1 MSISMRRRN
10 TTGKYVISWVDA
22 GTAFQIHDRDLVIP
36 ILEKYFNM
44 SKYKSFLRQLQAYGF
59 QRATPNPSTDEE
71 VAAAADR
78 AANAAIAAGTNMGT
92 TTTTTTNDG
101 NQGGDRK
108 QLALPPPSKPYSKSR
123 PRLKATHKGK
133 WHHTLFRRDKMNL
146 CNKMTRDGK
155 EKTRKKK
162 GKSSAAFTAAL
173 LGGRH
178 RGATAAAALALAE
191 QHEQQFLTAPL
202 GGPQPIA
209 SKAEQNKDTSET
221 LQLPPQHGQHHPA
234 LSGMTPSSMEEERH
248 LLQRQLQQRLENQKF
263 LHQDFNQ
270 YQQHQHQQLHASQQL
285 GGFPPGSFGATI
297 MAQAGS
303 AAPSS
308 SQRGGG
314 GVPPVPSS
322 NPSVGIGGTPDIDEF
337 SAERF
342 LANYAAKQAKQEEEH
357 RRRQLLQHQFDQMKQ
372 QQMIALILAERAKRE
387 QHALPQQQQQA
398 AIPVGKQTDSSSPL
412 LGSIN
417 YNDIATNKKQKTS
430 ELSSPSSSTLASSVA
445 NDSTTATTVASSTAA
460 TNTNSSGVR
469 VGTTVPSAKPSF
481 DPVSVAT
488 NDLYA
493 AELAVAERR
502 QRLVLIQRQQQ
513 ESEYQAAL
521 QMRDHQQRIQQAHAL
536 AELAP
541 HLPTN
546 AFEDELL
553 RLRKAVMAGDKSSLG
568 PGAAPAAA
576 AAPPLSDLVS
586 TDSATTA
593 PVLASM
599 LLDHHNHTTKFTANQ
614 QQEEQEKMVLAA
626 RLQEIERLRKS
637 DEIQTVLA
645 AAAAGGSPSSPATLH
660 LQRLLEGAKA
670 KQAGGSFTG
679 HTPPFSAASIASDS
693 TLASL
698 LGSVTA
704 GVGGRALSAGPT
716 SSSLRGL
723 GLSPALLDLYAKS
736 ASRTISQTSAPSS
749 APKDVTAKSGSS
761 SLGAMEMEA
770 AKALLN
776 IPGCVTQGP
785 SSAKVIDKSTAG
797 CWQLVPPQQFN
808 PETNLSHQ
816 LPTSVLSTSTSNNLS
831 FGQYRKLAQMMS
843 PPREMRI
850 PENWNAI
857 NEQMY
862 LVVEPETA
870 RVAAI
875 RAAAM
880 EAERDAA
887 NKPPVSE
894 VTTVVSN
901 SGSTTASGDG
911 LSSGTSS
918 SSETLSGQHQKDAIV

>member
-1 MSISMRRRN
+1 MINESL
-10 TTGKYVISWVDA
+10 GW
-22 GTAFQIHDRDLVIP
+22 
-36 ILEKYFNM
+36 E
-44 SKYKSFLRQLQAYGF
+44 
-59 QRATPNPSTDEE
+59 DEI
-71 VAAAADR
+71 V
-78 AANAAIAAGTNMGT
+78 
-92 TTTTTTNDG
+92 
-101 NQGGDRK
+101 
-108 QLALPPPSKPYSKSR
+108 
-123 PRLKATHKGK
+123 
-133 WHHTLFRRDKMNL
+133 
-146 CNKMTRDGK
+146 
-155 EKTRKKK
+155 
-162 GKSSAAFTAAL
+162 
-173 LGGRH
+173 
-178 RGATAAAALALAE
+178 
-191 QHEQQFLTAPL
+191 QH
-202 GGPQPIA
+202 
-209 SKAEQNKDTSET
+209 N
-221 LQLPPQHGQHHPA
+221 PA
-234 LSGMTPSSMEEERH
+234 LSGMTPSSMEEERQI
-248 LLQRQLQQRLENQKF
+248 LQRQLQQRLEHQKF
-263 LHQDFNQ
+263 LQQDFNQ

-285 GGFPPGSFGATI
+285 GGFLPGSFGATI

-314 GVPPVPSS
+314 VPPAPSS
-322 NPSVGIGGTPDIDEF
+322 NPSVGIGGTPGIDEF

-387 QHALPQQQQQA
+387 QHAQPQQQQQA
-398 AIPVGKQTDSSSPL
+398 AVPVGKQTESSSPL

-445 NDSTTATTVASSTAA
+445 NDSTAATTVASLTAA
-460 TNTNSSGVR
+460 TNTDSSGVR
-469 VGTTVPSAKPSF
+469 DGTTVPSAKPSF

-502 QRLVLIQRQQQ
+502 QRLVLIQRQQR
-513 ESEYQAAL
+513 ESEHQAAL
-521 QMRDHQQRIQQAHAL
+521 QMRGHQQRVQQAHAL
-536 AELAP
+536 AGLAP
-541 HLPTN
+541 HLATN

-553 RLRKAVMAGDKSSLG
+553 RLRKAVMSGDKSSIG

-576 AAPPLSDLVS
+576 PPLSDPVS
-586 TDSATTA
+586 ADSATTA

-599 LLDHHNHTTKFTANQ
+599 LLDHHNHTTKFTAKQ

-645 AAAAGGSPSSPATLH
+645 AAAAGGSISSPATLH

-670 KQAGGSFTG
+670 TQAGGSFTG
-679 HTPPFSAASIASDS
+679 HTPPLSATSIASDS

-704 GVGGRALSAGPT
+704 GVGGRASSAGPT
-716 SSSLRGL
+716 SSSLQGL

-736 ASRTISQTSAPSS
+736 ASRTISQTNAPSS
-749 APKDVTAKSGSS
+749 APKDVTAKSGAS

-785 SSAKVIDKSTAG
+785 SSAKVFEKSTAG

-880 EAERDAA
+880 EAEKDAA

-901 SGSTTASGDG
+901 SGSTTVSGDG